1 MFSDPAMEKVRQEV
15 RELNEIVI
23 TVIRSL
29 STEDVLILFGDS
41 IIGDTINLVK
51 SIKEENLYK
60 LIETNQTLLSLNY
73 EVLKTCYGVAN
84 TPIH

>member
-1 MFSDPAMEKVRQEV
+1 MFSDPAMEKVRQEA

-73 EVLKTCYGVAN
+73 EVLKNMLRGS
-84 TPIH
+84 

>member
-23 TVIRSL
+23 TIIRSL

-73 EVLKTCYGVAN
+73 EVLKNMLRGS
-84 TPIH
+84 

>member
-41 IIGDTINLVK
+41 IRENTINIVK

-73 EVLKTCYGVAN
+73 EVLKNMLRGS
-84 TPIH
+84 

>member
-23 TVIRSL
+23 AVIRSL

-73 EVLKTCYGVAN
+73 EVLKNMLRGS
-84 TPIH
+84 

>member
-51 SIKEENLYK
+51 FIKEENLYK

-73 EVLKTCYGVAN
+73 EVLKNMLRGS
-84 TPIH
+84 

>member
-1 MFSDPAMEKVRQEV
+1 MFSDTAMEKVRQEV

-73 EVLKTCYGVAN
+73 EVLKNMLRGS
-84 TPIH
+84 

>member
-29 STEDVLILFGDS
+29 STEDVLILFGES

-73 EVLKTCYGVAN
+73 EVLKNMLRGS
-84 TPIH
+84 

>member
-73 EVLKTCYGVAN
+73 
-84 TPIH
+84 

>member
-29 STEDVLILFGDS
+29 STEDVLILFGDR

-73 EVLKTCYGVAN
+73 EVLKNMLRGS
-84 TPIH
+84 

>member
-51 SIKEENLYK
+51 SIKEENVYK

-73 EVLKTCYGVAN
+73 EVLKNMLRGS
-84 TPIH
+84 

>member
-41 IIGDTINLVK
+41 IIVDTINLVK

-73 EVLKTCYGVAN
+73 EVLKNMLRGS
-84 TPIH
+84 

>member
-29 STEDVLILFGDS
+29 STEDVLILFSDS

-73 EVLKTCYGVAN
+73 EVLKNMLRGS
-84 TPIH
+84 

>member
-41 IIGDTINLVK
+41 IIGGTINLVK

-73 EVLKTCYGVAN
+73 EVLKNMLRGS
-84 TPIH
+84 

>member
-29 STEDVLILFGDS
+29 STEDVLILFGNS

-73 EVLKTCYGVAN
+73 EVLKNMLRGS
-84 TPIH
+84 

>member
-41 IIGDTINLVK
+41 IIGDAINLVK

-73 EVLKTCYGVAN
+73 EVLKNMLRGS
-84 TPIH
+84 

>member
-1 MFSDPAMEKVRQEV
+1 MFSDPAMEKVRQDV

-29 STEDVLILFGDS
+29 STEDALILFGNS
-41 IIGDTINLVK
+41 IREDTINLVK

-73 EVLKTCYGVAN
+73 EVLKNMLRGS
-84 TPIH
+84 

>member
-41 IIGDTINLVK
+41 FIGDTINLVK

-73 EVLKTCYGVAN
+73 EVLKNMLRGS
-84 TPIH
+84 

>member
-29 STEDVLILFGDS
+29 STEDALILFGDS

-73 EVLKTCYGVAN
+73 EVLKNMLRGS
-84 TPIH
+84 

>member
-73 EVLKTCYGVAN
+73 EVLKN
-84 TPIH
+84 TLRGS

>member
-41 IIGDTINLVK
+41 IIGDSINLVK

-73 EVLKTCYGVAN
+73 EVLKNMLRGS
-84 TPIH
+84 

>member
-73 EVLKTCYGVAN
+73 EVLKNMLRGS
-84 TPIH
+84 

>member
-29 STEDVLILFGDS
+29 STEDVLILFGDG

-73 EVLKTCYGVAN
+73 EVLKNMLRGS
-84 TPIH
+84 

>member
-60 LIETNQTLLSLNY
+60 LIETNQT
-73 EVLKTCYGVAN
+73 
-84 TPIH
+84 

>member
-60 LIETNQTLLSLNY
+60 LIETYQTLLSLNY
-73 EVLKTCYGVAN
+73 EVLKNMLRGS
-84 TPIH
+84 

>member
-15 RELNEIVI
+15 RELNEKVI

-73 EVLKTCYGVAN
+73 EVLKNMLRGS
-84 TPIH
+84 

>member
-23 TVIRSL
+23 NVIRSL

-73 EVLKTCYGVAN
+73 EVLKNMLRGS
-84 TPIH
+84 

>member
-60 LIETNQTLLSLNY
+60 LIETNQTLLSLNF
-73 EVLKTCYGVAN
+73 EVLKNMLRGS
-84 TPIH
+84 

>member
-29 STEDVLILFGDS
+29 STEDLLILFGDS

-73 EVLKTCYGVAN
+73 EVLKNMLRGS
-84 TPIH
+84 

>member
-23 TVIRSL
+23 TVISSL

-73 EVLKTCYGVAN
+73 EVLKNMLRGS
-84 TPIH
+84 

>member
-29 STEDVLILFGDS
+29 SIEDVLILFGDS

-73 EVLKTCYGVAN
+73 EVLKNMLRGS
-84 TPIH
+84 

>member
-41 IIGDTINLVK
+41 INGDTINLVK

-73 EVLKTCYGVAN
+73 EVLKNMLRGS
-84 TPIH
+84 

>member
-1 MFSDPAMEKVRQEV
+1 MR
-15 RELNEIVI
+15 LNII
-23 TVIRSL
+23 AGGLI
-29 STEDVLILFGDS
+29 TEDVLILFGDS

-73 EVLKTCYGVAN
+73 EVLKNMLRGS
-84 TPIH
+84 

>member
-41 IIGDTINLVK
+41 IREGTINLVK

-73 EVLKTCYGVAN
+73 EVLKNMLRGS
-84 TPIH
+84 